1 MQLWLSL
8 QKPFQVDTGKVSR
21 MIIVLQR
28 EGTAMIE
35 AEQMQSTRGTEKR
48 DGNDRSRANAEHQ
61 RH

>member
-35 AEQMQSTRGTEKR
+35 AEQMQSTRGTEKQLVLLKMVP
-48 DGNDRSRANAEHQ
+48 EMI
-61 RH
+61 